1 MNTKQIKRSKSPK
14 SDAMAFLEKIGG
26 GPLTIAGIIKSLRVC
41 DEISQKDFAAL
52 LGISKQNLC
61 DIEKG
66 RKAVTPSRAALF
78 AQKLGYP
85 PTTFIRIALQE
96 ELDRAGIK
104 LQINS
109 VDAA

>member
-1 MNTKQIKRSKSPK
+1 MTTKHTKRSKSGK
-14 SDAMAFLEKIGG
+14 SEAMLFMEKISG
-26 GPLTIAGIIKSLRVC
+26 GPLAISGILKSLREC

-66 RKAVTPSRAALF
+66 RKAVTPSRAAIF
-78 AQKLGYP
+78 AQKLGLP
-85 PTTFIRIALQE
+85 PTAFIRIALQE
-96 ELDRAGIK
+96 ELDRAGVK
-104 LQINS
+104 LHINS

>member
-1 MNTKQIKRSKSPK
+1 MTTKPTKRSKSKK
-14 SDAMAFLEKIGG
+14 SEAMLFMEKITG
-26 GPLTIAGIIKSLRVC
+26 GPLTIAGILKSMRES
-41 DEISQKDFAAL
+41 DEISQKDFAAQ

-66 RKAVTPSRAALF
+66 RKAVTPSRAAIF

-85 PTTFIRIALQE
+85 PTAFIRIALQE
-96 ELDRAGIK
+96 ELDRAGVK

-109 VDAA
+109 VDVA

>member
-1 MNTKQIKRSKSPK
+1 
-14 SDAMAFLEKIGG
+14 MAKYQSIRAEVCG
-26 GPLTIAGIIKSLRVC
+26 GPLTIASILKSLRDA
-41 DEISQKDFAAL
+41 DEISQKDLATL

-66 RKAVTPSRAALF
+66 RKAVAPSRAALF

-85 PTTFIRIALQE
+85 PSAFIRIALQE
-96 ELDRAGIK
+96 ELDRAGVN
-104 LQINS
+104 LHINS